1 MEELG
6 DTGLPVNL
14 SMRSLDYL
22 KVSLLHINKRKKLL
36 VLKGTVS
43 VILSGFLCKETISD
57 LPWKP
62 LLVTE

>member
-22 KVSLLHINKRKKLL
+22 KVSLYTLKK
-36 VLKGTVS
+36 
-43 VILSGFLCKETISD
+43 ERNQ
-57 LPWKP
+57 
-62 LLVTE
+62 